1 MKDLMLPSHVHQTM
15 ELSNVNALLL
25 THMEMHVTKNVH
37 LLNQN
42 SKPHLMDANV
52 QDKERLLGSKM
63 TNVKI
68 VQITTTQ
75 KKNAKTYVYTH
86 TKIHW
91 ENG

>member
-15 ELSNVNALLL
+15 DLSNVNVLLL
-25 THMEMHVTKNVH
+25 THMELHVTKNVN

-63 TNVKI
+63 TNVKN
-68 VQITTTQ
+68 VQLTTIQ
-75 KKNAKTYVYTH
+75 KKNAKTYV
-86 TKIHW
+86 
-91 ENG
+91 